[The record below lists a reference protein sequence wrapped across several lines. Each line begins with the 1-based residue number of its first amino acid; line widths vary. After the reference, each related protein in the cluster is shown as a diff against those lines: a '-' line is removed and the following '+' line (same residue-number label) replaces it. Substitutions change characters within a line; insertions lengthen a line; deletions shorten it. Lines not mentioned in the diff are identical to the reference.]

1 MDSKVIEEIKRHFDV
16 VVESLRSDIKLIAE
30 GHIILNRKID
40 ELHEENEKAHQQ
52 MREEMW
58 RAVRDLSR
66 ENEKAHQQMR
76 EENEKAHQQLYQEIN
91 SLREENEKAHQQMRE
106 ENEKAHQ
113 QMREENEKAHQQ
125 LYQEINSLREENE
138 KAHQEILSAIKFSYA
153 ELDRRLTILEN
164 KYINLENRLKKLE
177 ISG

>member
-91 SLREENEKAHQQMRE
+91 G
-106 ENEKAHQ
+106 
-113 QMREENEKAHQQ
+113 
-125 LYQEINSLREENE
+125 LREENE

>member
-113 QMREENEKAHQQ
+113 
-125 LYQEINSLREENE
+125 
-138 KAHQEILSAIKFSYA
+138 EILSAIKFSYA